1 MYYLTGRC
9 VLRGIFGAECLVV
22 LAGALLLGISGSIV
36 PETHTSFI
44 RKSFKCPKKN
54 DICLLSKREIIPFGL
69 EGAHRIHQQEHLL
82 LSLRAVASVQ
92 IMLQWHRSLHGADH
106 VNVPLLY
113 TTGDFKQTMWQRVGE
128 DRNCLCHILSHDT
141 MRGCLPVS

>member
-22 LAGALLLGISGSIV
+22 LAGALLLGISGSVV

-44 RKSFKCPKKN
+44 RTSFNRPKKKMTSA
-54 DICLLSKREIIPFGL
+54 CCRKREIIPFGL
-69 EGAHRIHQQEHLL
+69 EVAHRIHQQEHLL
-82 LSLRAVASVQ
+82 LSLCAVASVQ

-106 VNVPLLY
+106 INVPLLY
-113 TTGDFKQTMWQRVGE
+113 TTGDFEQTTWQ
-128 DRNCLCHILSHDT
+128 
-141 MRGCLPVS
+141 